1 MEVGREGGLSETWA
15 SLILPNEHGEWAG
28 GGRYMRQMT
37 TSDRRTGKNEV
48 GLVRAAL
55 VRISGR
61 TNEPT
66 GEAMPPP

>member
-1 MEVGREGGLSETWA
+1 MRLGHRSSCPTSMENGQ
-15 SLILPNEHGEWAG
+15 G
-28 GGRYMRQMT
+28 GGRYIRQMT
-37 TSDRRTGKNEV
+37 TSDRRMGKNEV